1 MKIVYHRVQVNND
14 LLSFTPTQ
22 PEALK
27 KLMTNSVTDILPKG
41 KCQGVYF
48 SSYVDEKML
57 NNSANQGGSGQMH
70 TALPQGLRF
79 SHTNVRI
86 EDTRG
91 HLVCVPTDIKDYE
104 HKGGGYFEGFKK
116 IDFNPEE
123 NERIIINWEVIGK
136 GIPPCG
142 EFIFVIETEN
152 AC

>member
-1 MKIVYHRVQVNND
+1 MKIVYHRVQINKE

-22 PEALK
+22 SEALK

-41 KCQGVYF
+41 ECQGVYF
-48 SSYVDEKML
+48 SSYASEKTP
-57 NNSANQGGSGQMH
+57 NNSESQGGGGVSM
-70 TALPQGLRF
+70 ALPQGLQF

-116 IDFNPEE
+116 LDFNPEE
-123 NERIIINWEVIGK
+123 NERIIINWEVLGK